1 MAKND
6 FRVTSIFKIFDLLS
20 TVDKLIP
27 LFTLFTSCILTPKK
41 PFLRFVS
48 LCSLF
53 NSANLSQSVLFI
65 AIVFPSQNCK
75 NSEAN

>member
-6 FRVTSIFKIFDLLS
+6 FRVTSIFKIFDLS

-27 LFTLFTSCILTPKK
+27 LFT
-41 PFLRFVS
+41 
-48 LCSLF
+48 LF

>member
-6 FRVTSIFKIFDLLS
+6 FRVTSIFKIFDLP

>member
-6 FRVTSIFKIFDLLS
+6 FRVTSIFKIFDSLS
-20 TVDKLIP
+20 TVDKLIL

-41 PFLRFVS
+41 PFLRFLS

-53 NSANLSQSVLFI
+53 NSANLPQSVLFI
-65 AIVFPSQNCK
+65 VTVYSYRFC
-75 NSEAN
+75 